1 YFGGRL
7 FGKHLLW
14 PSISPKK
21 TVEGA
26 VSGAIVSV
34 ATALVF
40 ALIRPDLLALHEAAA
55 IGLIVSLLGQ
65 LGDLI
70 QSAYKRVRNIK
81 DSGTF
86 LPGHGGILDRTDS
99 WIIVFPFVHLLGLL

>member
-1 YFGGRL
+1 
-7 FGKHLLW
+7 LLW

-21 TVEGA
+21 TIEGA
-26 VSGAIVSV
+26 IGGMLVSTL
-34 ATALVF
+34 TALTF
-40 ALIRPDLLALHEAAA
+40 STIQPEILSYKEAIQ
-55 IGLIVSLLGQ
+55 IGFIISVLGQ

-81 DSGTF
+81 DSGNI

-99 WIIVFPFVHLLGLL
+99 WIIVFPFVHLLGLLPQ